1 MDQAPKQAFLAA
13 AVLPNE
19 RTAVM
24 GVLNVVRTLSQSGG
38 PVATGWLA
46 GIGKFWI
53 AFLVAGGMKASYDL
67 SMLKMFLGYRSREEE
82 EGKDDMR
89 ERERE
94 DEERRGGSEDESA

>member
-67 SMLKMFLGYRSREEE
+67 SMLKMFLRYRSREE

-94 DEERRGGSEDESA
+94 DEERMRGSEGESA